1 MTNVAVESP
10 AFETR
15 GLTAGYNGKPV
26 LLDVSFQV
34 PRGGF
39 MGIIGP
45 NGSGKS
51 TLLKVAL
58 GLLKPWEGSVLFFGR
73 EGGVQRGEVGYMP
86 QVELVDWDFP
96 VTVGDVAIMGRYA
109 GLGLLRRPS
118 AADREAADRALSQV
132 DMLDH
137 HGVLIGELSGG
148 QRRRVLLAR
157 AMASDP
163 RLLLLDE
170 PMVGLDAAAQHHLLD
185 VFANLRTQ
193 GTTVVMSSHDLSCV
207 STACDS
213 VCCLRGRVVALGK
226 PHEVLTE
233 EVLSETF
240 GAHLLTVHLDGKTY
254 AHQHQDSA
262 GAKE

>member
-1 MTNVAVESP
+1 
-10 AFETR
+10 
-15 GLTAGYNGKPV
+15 
-26 LLDVSFQV
+26 
-34 PRGGF
+34 

-51 TLLKVAL
+51 TLFKAAL
-58 GLLKPWEGSVLFFGR
+58 GLLKPWAGSVSFFGR

-96 VTVGDVAIMGRYA
+96 VSVGDVAIMGRYG
-109 GLGLLRRPS
+109 GLGLFRRPS
-118 AADREAADRALSQV
+118 AADRAAADRALSQV

-137 HGVLIGELSGG
+137 RGTLIGELSGG

-157 AMASDP
+157 AMASDA

-170 PMVGLDAAAQHHLLD
+170 PMAGLDATAQHHLLD
-185 VFANLRTQ
+185 VLASLRTQ
-193 GTTVVMSSHDLSCV
+193 GTTVVMSTHDLSCV

-213 VCCLRGRVVALGK
+213 VCCLRGEVVALGR

-233 EVLSETF
+233 QVLSETF
-240 GAHLLTVHLDGKTY
+240 GAHLLTVHVDGKTY
-254 AHQHQDSA
+254 AYEHHQHQDSA
-262 GAKE
+262 DAEE